1 MENHSNSKVTGLSQK
16 YRSPAPISLCSLTF
30 CDRVAHEEVCPCRQ
44 RVHGRSIHLG
54 HVVQLV
60 CLVIHHVQ
68 GNHGYVMLA
77 TPTGLQKRGERAR
90 SLPATLLPMLDVRWE
105 YVIQHTSRENGSRV
119 SNSKTRQSGSERCK
133 LTKLISQW
141 CFLLDN
147 VYKTWSNPPCK

>member
-1 MENHSNSKVTGLSQK
+1 
-16 YRSPAPISLCSLTF
+16 
-30 CDRVAHEEVCPCRQ
+30 
-44 RVHGRSIHLG
+44 
-54 HVVQLV
+54 
-60 CLVIHHVQ
+60 VIHHVQ